1 MLSGVLSQGHPWCC
15 SEVTSLGARSFLRE
29 RKPFIKGDNTCVD
42 RSLVFCLMSNWV
54 WILEMLG
61 GSTGCIEF
69 WIGCEWHLFILA
81 ERVLVI
87 LEEIRCGRGWSGASL
102 GVKSDCSKSGSLTGD
117 GSNVS

>member
-1 MLSGVLSQGHPWCC
+1 
-15 SEVTSLGARSFLRE
+15 
-29 RKPFIKGDNTCVD
+29 
-42 RSLVFCLMSNWV
+42 
-54 WILEMLG
+54 MLG

-87 LEEIRCGRGWSGASL
+87 LEEIRCGRGKSGASL